1 MPDIASRVKTIISEQ
16 MCFDIIRVIDS
27 ASIIDDLGA
36 DSLDMFELLMAAEE
50 EFGIEVLDDDA
61 DAIVTVGD
69 AVKYFEKH
77 VSA

>member
-16 MCFDIIRVIDS
+16 MCVDIIRVIDS